1 MTERPA
7 WKSILREPNATGWLA
22 LMILVLAIGFGT
34 LYFGALEPNAGMGE
48 QAALAQ
54 QGK

>member
-7 WKSILREPNATGWLA
+7 WKSVLREPNAAGWLT
-22 LMILVLAIGFGT
+22 LMILVLAIGCGT
-34 LYFGALEPNAGMGE
+34 LYFGAHEPNAGMGE
-48 QAALAQ
+48 HAALAQ